1 MSTNESVLSVSRGSN
16 ASVTRRNFCVEAYQ
30 LAAVLTVTGFAAGCG
45 GDTGTSPSEGAAPQ
59 LTTVNGTLSG
69 GRVSV
74 TLAGSPLATNGSAAL
89 VQGGSGQY
97 LVYRSGDQAFSVLT
111 AICTHE
117 GCAVSGFQNTTF
129 VCPCHGSTYSTG
141 GTVTRGPATRS
152 LASFNWQLNEGVLSW
167 PV

>member
-1 MSTNESVLSVSRGSN
+1 MSTIESVSSRSDCPTTC
-16 ASVTRRNFCVEAYQ
+16 ATRREFCVQAYQ
-30 LAAVLTVTGFAAGCG
+30 LAAVLTVSGLATACG
-45 GDTGTSPSEGAAPQ
+45 GDSGTSPSDGAAPQ

-111 AICTHE
+111 AVCTHE
-117 GCAVSGFQNTTF
+117 ACTVSGFQNTSF
-129 VCPCHGSTYSTG
+129 VCPCHGSTYNTG
-141 GTVTRGPATRS
+141 GSVVRGPAARA
-152 LASFNWQLNEGVLSW
+152 LASFSWQLNDGVLSW
-167 PV
+167 MV

>member
-1 MSTNESVLSVSRGSN
+1 VSTNESVLPETRRLTTCVSR
-16 ASVTRRNFCVEAYQ
+16 RDFCVEAYQ

-45 GDTGTSPSEGAAPQ
+45 GDTGTSPSGGSAPA
-59 LTTVNGTLSG
+59 LATVNGTVSG

-74 TLAGSPLATNGSAAL
+74 TLAGSPLATNSSAAL
-89 VQGGSGQY
+89 VQGGSAQY

-117 GCAVSGFQNTTF
+117 GCTVSGFQNTNF

-141 GTVTRGPATRS
+141 GAVTKGPATRA
-152 LASFNWQLNEGVLSW
+152 LASFNWQLNDGVLSW
-167 PV
+167 AV